1 MSDLANK
8 VAELLNAPVDLVQ
21 RSAEARAQASGNS
34 TEEILSSWAGEESV
48 TPSEAPVQTQEAPT
62 AESTPQEEKSVQT
75 TSQEEEIIEDAP
87 EVETEVTT
95 VVTQTIQEDVAPP
108 VPMYEKIFKSL
119 KYGLSFGI
127 LSGLVQGLLASSY
140 LYDGLILEA
149 ETQKLISEYNTISF
163 LFIITATTSLFS
175 IINSLNIKKFLES
188 NFEGFG
194 IHTSDRE
201 SIFTGLGLGLIFGS
215 IASFYVINSVGQT
228 IEGILPEDPVI
239 NLISVGGAFWRIVI
253 LSAITQSL
261 VSMLSMLLGIP
272 KGLEEFEMS
281 ETKKIRERVVGSI
294 LIPVV
299 SIIVGGIIAF
309 AIAQVFLNFHEYAP
323 LFALIISSAILIF
336 ASVMSSAPKIKITRT
351 EVLIASAG
359 VLVLIIII
367 ASVAAS
373 QH

>member
-1 MSDLANK
+1 VSDLANK

-62 AESTPQEEKSVQT
+62 AESTPQEENSVQT

-188 NFEGFG
+188 NFEGYG

-215 IASFYVINSVGQT
+215 ITSFYIINSVGQT
-228 IEGILPEDPVI
+228 IEAILPEDPVI

-253 LSAITQSL
+253 LSAVIQSL

>member
-8 VAELLNAPVDLVQ
+8 VAELLKAPVDLVQ

-34 TEEILSSWAGEESV
+34 TEEVLSSWAGGESV
-48 TPSEAPVQTQEAPT
+48 APSEVPVQTQDAPA
-62 AESTPQEEKSVQT
+62 AESTPQEENSVQT

-188 NFEGFG
+188 NFEGYG

-215 IASFYVINSVGQT
+215 ITSFYVINSVGQT

-253 LSAITQSL
+253 LSAVTQSL

>member
-1 MSDLANK
+1 VSDLANK

-34 TEEILSSWAGEESV
+34 TEEVLSSWVGGESV
-48 TPSEAPVQTQEAPT
+48 APSEAPVQTQEAPT
-62 AESTPQEEKSVQT
+62 VESTPQKENSAQITFQEEK
-75 TSQEEEIIEDAP
+75 IIEDAP
-87 EVETEVTT
+87 EVETEVAA

>member
-1 MSDLANK
+1 VSDLANK

-62 AESTPQEEKSVQT
+62 AESTPQEENSVQT

-149 ETQKLISEYNTISF
+149 ETQKLISEYNRISF

-188 NFEGFG
+188 NFEGYG

-215 IASFYVINSVGQT
+215 ITSFYVINSVGQT

-253 LSAITQSL
+253 LSAVTQSL

-281 ETKKIRERVVGSI
+281 ETKKIRDRVVGSL

-351 EVLIASAG
+351 EVLIASSG

>member
-1 MSDLANK
+1 VSDLANK
-8 VAELLNAPVDLVQ
+8 VAELLKAPVDLIQ

-34 TEEILSSWAGEESV
+34 TEEVLSSWAGGESV
-48 TPSEAPVQTQEAPT
+48 APSEVPVQTQEAPA
-62 AESTPQEEKSVQT
+62 AESTPEDENLVQT
-75 TSQEEEIIEDAP
+75 TSQEEEIVEDVP
-87 EVETEVTT
+87 EVETEVAT

-228 IEGILPEDPVI
+228 IEGILPEDPVV

-253 LSAITQSL
+253 LSALTQSL

>member
-8 VAELLNAPVDLVQ
+8 VAELLKAPVDLVQ

-34 TEEILSSWAGEESV
+34 TEEVLSSWAGGESV
-48 TPSEAPVQTQEAPT
+48 APSEVLVQTQDAPA
-62 AESTPQEEKSVQT
+62 AESTPQEENSVQT

-188 NFEGFG
+188 NFEGYG

-215 IASFYVINSVGQT
+215 ITSFYVINSVGQT

-253 LSAITQSL
+253 LSAVTQSL

>member
-34 TEEILSSWAGEESV
+34 TEEVLSSWAGGETI

-62 AESTPQEEKSVQT
+62 AESTPQEENLVQT
-75 TSQEEEIIEDAP
+75 ISQEEIIEDRP
-87 EVETEVTT
+87 EVETEVAT
-95 VVTQTIQEDVAPP
+95 VITQTIQEDAAPP

-119 KYGLSFGI
+119 KYGLSFG
-127 LSGLVQGLLASSY
+127 LFSGLVQGLLASSY

-215 IASFYVINSVGQT
+215 ISSFYVINSVGQT
-228 IEGILPEDPVI
+228 IEAILPEDPVI

-253 LSAITQSL
+253 LSALTQSL
-261 VSMLSMLLGIP
+261 ISMLTMLLGIP

-336 ASVMSSAPKIKITRT
+336 ASVMSSAPKIKITRLEYPLPNST
-351 EVLIASAG
+351 KSTM
-359 VLVLIIII
+359 
-367 ASVAAS
+367 
-373 QH
+373 

>member
-34 TEEILSSWAGEESV
+34 TEEVLSSWAGGESV
-48 TPSEAPVQTQEAPT
+48 APSEVPVQTQEAPT
-62 AESTPQEEKSVQT
+62 SESAPQEENSVQT
-75 TSQEEEIIEDAP
+75 TSQEEEIIEDVP

-188 NFEGFG
+188 NFEGYG

-228 IEGILPEDPVI
+228 IEGILPDDPVI

-253 LSAITQSL
+253 LSAVTQSL

-351 EVLIASAG
+351 EVLIAIAG

-367 ASVAAS
+367 ASIAAS

>member
-34 TEEILSSWAGEESV
+34 TEEVLSSWAGGESV
-48 TPSEAPVQTQEAPT
+48 APSEVPVQTQEAPA
-62 AESTPQEEKSVQT
+62 AESTPQEENFLQT

-188 NFEGFG
+188 NFEGYG

-228 IEGILPEDPVI
+228 IEGILPDDPVI

-253 LSAITQSL
+253 LSAVTQSL

-367 ASVAAS
+367 ASIAAS

>member
-1 MSDLANK
+1 VSDLANK
-8 VAELLNAPVDLVQ
+8 VAELLKAPVDLIQ

-34 TEEILSSWAGEESV
+34 TEEVLSSWAGGESV
-48 TPSEAPVQTQEAPT
+48 APSEVPVQTQEAPA
-62 AESTPQEEKSVQT
+62 AESTPEDENLVQT
-75 TSQEEEIIEDAP
+75 TSQEEEILEDVP
-87 EVETEVTT
+87 EVETEVAT

-188 NFEGFG
+188 NFEGYG

>member
-1 MSDLANK
+1 VSDLANK
-8 VAELLNAPVDLVQ
+8 VAELLKAPVDLIQ

-34 TEEILSSWAGEESV
+34 TEEVLSSWAGGESV
-48 TPSEAPVQTQEAPT
+48 APSEVPVQTQEAPA
-62 AESTPQEEKSVQT
+62 AESTPEDENLVHT
-75 TSQEEEIIEDAP
+75 TSQEEEIVEDVP
-87 EVETEVTT
+87 EVETEVAT

-228 IEGILPEDPVI
+228 IEGILPEDPVV

-253 LSAITQSL
+253 LSALTQSL

-323 LFALIISSAILIF
+323 LVALIISSAILIF

>member
-34 TEEILSSWAGEESV
+34 TEEILSSWAGGESV

-62 AESTPQEEKSVQT
+62 AESTPQEENSVQT

-149 ETQKLISEYNTISF
+149 ETQKLISEYNTNNSRRRCP
-163 LFIITATTSLFS
+163 TS
-175 IINSLNIKKFLES
+175 
-188 NFEGFG
+188 
-194 IHTSDRE
+194 
-201 SIFTGLGLGLIFGS
+201 
-215 IASFYVINSVGQT
+215 AYV
-228 IEGILPEDPVI
+228 
-239 NLISVGGAFWRIVI
+239 
-253 LSAITQSL
+253 
-261 VSMLSMLLGIP
+261 
-272 KGLEEFEMS
+272 
-281 ETKKIRERVVGSI
+281 
-294 LIPVV
+294 
-299 SIIVGGIIAF
+299 
-309 AIAQVFLNFHEYAP
+309 
-323 LFALIISSAILIF
+323 
-336 ASVMSSAPKIKITRT
+336 
-351 EVLIASAG
+351 
-359 VLVLIIII
+359 
-367 ASVAAS
+367 
-373 QH
+373 

>member
-34 TEEILSSWAGEESV
+34 TEEILSSWAGGESV
-48 TPSEAPVQTQEAPT
+48 TPSKAPVETQEAPT
-62 AESTPQEEKSVQT
+62 AESTPQEENSAQT

-95 VVTQTIQEDVAPP
+95 VMTQTIQEEVAPP

-163 LFIITATTSLFS
+163 LFIITATTSIFS

-188 NFEGFG
+188 NFEGYG

-215 IASFYVINSVGQT
+215 ITSFYVINSVGQT
-228 IEGILPEDPVI
+228 IEAILPEDPVI

-253 LSAITQSL
+253 LSAVTQSL

-299 SIIVGGIIAF
+299 SIFVGGIIAF

>member
-8 VAELLNAPVDLVQ
+8 VAELLKAPVDLVQ

-34 TEEILSSWAGEESV
+34 TEEVLSSWAGGESV
-48 TPSEAPVQTQEAPT
+48 APSEVPVQTQDAPA
-62 AESTPQEEKSVQT
+62 AESTPQEENSVQT

-87 EVETEVTT
+87 EVETEITT

-188 NFEGFG
+188 NFEGYG

-215 IASFYVINSVGQT
+215 ITSFYVINSVGQT

-253 LSAITQSL
+253 LSAVTQSL

>member
-34 TEEILSSWAGEESV
+34 TEEILSSWAGGESV
-48 TPSEAPVQTQEAPT
+48 TPSEALVQTQEAPT

-108 VPMYEKIFKSL
+108 VPMYEKISKSL
-119 KYGLSFGI
+119 KYGFSFGI

-188 NFEGFG
+188 NFEGYG

-215 IASFYVINSVGQT
+215 ITSFYVINSVGQT
-228 IEGILPEDPVI
+228 IEAILPEDPVI

-253 LSAITQSL
+253 LSAVTQSL

>member
-8 VAELLNAPVDLVQ
+8 VAELLNAPVDLIQ

-34 TEEILSSWAGEESV
+34 TEEILSSWAGGESV
-48 TPSEAPVQTQEAPT
+48 TPSEVLVQTQEALT
-62 AESTPQEEKSVQT
+62 AESTPQEENSVQT
-75 TSQEEEIIEDAP
+75 TSQKEEIIEDAP

-188 NFEGFG
+188 NFEGYG

-215 IASFYVINSVGQT
+215 ITSFYVINSVGQT

-253 LSAITQSL
+253 LSAVTQSL

>member
-34 TEEILSSWAGEESV
+34 TEEVLSSWAGGESV
-48 TPSEAPVQTQEAPT
+48 APSEVPVQTKEAPA
-62 AESTPQEEKSVQT
+62 AESTPQEENSVQT

-188 NFEGFG
+188 NFEGYG

-228 IEGILPEDPVI
+228 IEGILPDDPVI

-253 LSAITQSL
+253 LSAVTQSL

>member
-34 TEEILSSWAGEESV
+34 TEEVLSSWAGGESV
-48 TPSEAPVQTQEAPT
+48 APSEVLVQTQDAPA
-62 AESTPQEEKSVQT
+62 AESTPQEENSVQT

-188 NFEGFG
+188 NFEGYG

-215 IASFYVINSVGQT
+215 ITSFYVINSVGQT

-253 LSAITQSL
+253 LSAVTQSL

>member
-34 TEEILSSWAGEESV
+34 TEEVLSSWAGGESV
-48 TPSEAPVQTQEAPT
+48 TTSEAPVQTQEAPT
-62 AESTPQEEKSVQT
+62 AESTTQEENSVQT

-127 LSGLVQGLLASSY
+127 LSGFVQGLLASSY

-188 NFEGFG
+188 NYEGYG

-201 SIFTGLGLGLIFGS
+201 SIFTGLGLGLVFGS
-215 IASFYVINSVGQT
+215 ITSFYVINSVGQT

-253 LSAITQSL
+253 LSAVTQSL

>member
-1 MSDLANK
+1 MSIKEVIEYYLNNIEKLNPKINSIVSIKNK
-8 VAELLNAPVDLVQ
+8 
-21 RSAEARAQASGNS
+21 
-34 TEEILSSWAGEESV
+34 
-48 TPSEAPVQTQEAPT
+48 
-62 AESTPQEEKSVQT
+62 
-75 TSQEEEIIEDAP
+75 EEIIEDAP

-188 NFEGFG
+188 NFEGYG

-215 IASFYVINSVGQT
+215 ITSFYVIQQCWSDN
-228 IEGILPEDPVI
+228 
-239 NLISVGGAFWRIVI
+239 WRY
-253 LSAITQSL
+253 ITW
-261 VSMLSMLLGIP
+261 
-272 KGLEEFEMS
+272 
-281 ETKKIRERVVGSI
+281 GS
-294 LIPVV
+294 
-299 SIIVGGIIAF
+299 S
-309 AIAQVFLNFHEYAP
+309 Y
-323 LFALIISSAILIF
+323 
-336 ASVMSSAPKIKITRT
+336 
-351 EVLIASAG
+351 
-359 VLVLIIII
+359 
-367 ASVAAS
+367 
-373 QH
+373 

>member
-8 VAELLNAPVDLVQ
+8 VAELLKAPVDLIQ

-62 AESTPQEEKSVQT
+62 AESTPQEENSVQT

-188 NFEGFG
+188 NFEGYG

-215 IASFYVINSVGQT
+215 ITSFYVINSVGQT
-228 IEGILPEDPVI
+228 IEAILPEDPVI

-253 LSAITQSL
+253 LSAVTQSL

>member
-34 TEEILSSWAGEESV
+34 TEEVLSSWAGGESV
-48 TPSEAPVQTQEAPT
+48 APSEVPVQTQDAPA
-62 AESTPQEEKSVQT
+62 AESTPQEENSVQT

-188 NFEGFG
+188 NFEGYG

-215 IASFYVINSVGQT
+215 ITSFYVINSVGQT

-253 LSAITQSL
+253 LSAVTQSL

>member
-8 VAELLNAPVDLVQ
+8 VAELLKAPVDLVQ

-34 TEEILSSWAGEESV
+34 TEEVLSSWAGGESV
-48 TPSEAPVQTQEAPT
+48 TPSEVLVQTQDAPA
-62 AESTPQEEKSVQT
+62 AESTPQEENSVQT

-188 NFEGFG
+188 NFEGYG

-215 IASFYVINSVGQT
+215 ITSFYVINSVGQT

-253 LSAITQSL
+253 LSAVTQSL

>member
-1 MSDLANK
+1 VSDLANK

-62 AESTPQEEKSVQT
+62 AESTPQEENSVQT

-188 NFEGFG
+188 NFEGYG

-215 IASFYVINSVGQT
+215 ITSFYVINSVGQT
-228 IEGILPEDPVI
+228 IEAILPEDPVI

-253 LSAITQSL
+253 LSAVTQSL

>member
-34 TEEILSSWAGEESV
+34 TEEVLSSWAGGESV
-48 TPSEAPVQTQEAPT
+48 APSEVPVQTQEAPA
-62 AESTPQEEKSVQT
+62 AESTPEDENLVQT
-75 TSQEEEIIEDAP
+75 TSQEEEIIEDTP
-87 EVETEVTT
+87 EVETEVTK

-149 ETQKLISEYNTISF
+149 ETQKLISEYNSISF
-163 LFIITATTSLFS
+163 LFIITATTSIFS

-188 NFEGFG
+188 NFEGYG

-215 IASFYVINSVGQT
+215 ITSFYVINSVGQT

-253 LSAITQSL
+253 LSAVTQSL

>member
-34 TEEILSSWAGEESV
+34 TEEVLSSWAGGESV

-62 AESTPQEEKSVQT
+62 AESTTQEENSVQT
-75 TSQEEEIIEDAP
+75 TSQEEEIIEDVP

-127 LSGLVQGLLASSY
+127 LGGLVQGLLASSY
-140 LYDGLILEA
+140 LYDRLILEA

-188 NFEGFG
+188 NFEGYG

-215 IASFYVINSVGQT
+215 ITSFYVINSVGQT

-253 LSAITQSL
+253 LSAVTQSL

-309 AIAQVFLNFHEYAP
+309 SIAQVFLNFHEYAP

>member
-62 AESTPQEEKSVQT
+62 AESTPQEENSVQT

-188 NFEGFG
+188 NFEGYG

-215 IASFYVINSVGQT
+215 ITSFYVINSVGQT

-253 LSAITQSL
+253 LSAVTQSL

>member
-8 VAELLNAPVDLVQ
+8 VAELLNAPVDLIQ

-34 TEEILSSWAGEESV
+34 TEEVLSSWAGGESV
-48 TPSEAPVQTQEAPT
+48 APSEVLVQTQDAPT
-62 AESTPQEEKSVQT
+62 AESTPQEENSVQT

-188 NFEGFG
+188 NFEGYG

-215 IASFYVINSVGQT
+215 ITSFYVINSVGQT

-253 LSAITQSL
+253 LSAVTQSL

>member
-34 TEEILSSWAGEESV
+34 TEEVLSSWAGGESV

-62 AESTPQEEKSVQT
+62 AESTPQEENSVQT

-119 KYGLSFGI
+119 KYGLSFGL

-188 NFEGFG
+188 NFEGYG

-215 IASFYVINSVGQT
+215 ITSFYVINSVGQT

-253 LSAITQSL
+253 LSAVTQSL

>member
-34 TEEILSSWAGEESV
+34 TEEVLSSWAGGESV
-48 TPSEAPVQTQEAPT
+48 APSGAPVQTQEAPT
-62 AESTPQEEKSVQT
+62 VESTPQEENSAQT
-75 TSQEEEIIEDAP
+75 TFQEEKIIEDAP
-87 EVETEVTT
+87 EVETEVAA

>member
-34 TEEILSSWAGEESV
+34 TEEVLSSWAGGESV
-48 TPSEAPVQTQEAPT
+48 APSEVPVQTQEAPA
-62 AESTPQEEKSVQT
+62 AESTPQEENFLQT

-188 NFEGFG
+188 NFEGYG

-228 IEGILPEDPVI
+228 IEGILPDDPVI

-253 LSAITQSL
+253 LSAVTQSL

>member
-1 MSDLANK
+1 VSDLANK

-34 TEEILSSWAGEESV
+34 TEEVLSSWAGGESV
-48 TPSEAPVQTQEAPT
+48 APSEVPVQTQEAPA
-62 AESTPQEEKSVQT
+62 AESTPQEENFLQT

-188 NFEGFG
+188 NFEGYG

-228 IEGILPEDPVI
+228 IEGILPDDPVI

-253 LSAITQSL
+253 LSAVTQSL

-367 ASVAAS
+367 ASIAAS